1 LRGKLGQRDGRLP
14 NAYALAAEVNP
25 RWAAT
30 AWNVRSHVKLIAI
43 SKSSQG
49 IFELGNGEGS
59 DTCFPEGLSR
69 RPHPIRAALYRY
81 FVGLP
86 DFLHAVLARDCD
98 GGSHAHAD
106 AVESRPSV
114 SLMTLHF

>member
-14 NAYALAAEVNP
+14 NAERALAAEVNP

-59 DTCFPEGLSR
+59 DTCFR
-69 RPHPIRAALYRY
+69 R
-81 FVGLP
+81 G
-86 DFLHAVLARDCD
+86 
-98 GGSHAHAD
+98 
-106 AVESRPSV
+106 
-114 SLMTLHF
+114 